1 MNDLI
6 FNLNKEQLKEIIKDS
21 VREEVT
27 ELINKPEPK
36 EKLLTADQ
44 AADFFS
50 ISRPTLWDWTR
61 KKYLKSY
68 HISGKTFYKENE
80 CMEALQAGLTKQKG
94 GKGKKVK
101 STKS

>member
-6 FNLNKEQLKEIIKDS
+6 FNLNKEQLKEIIKTS

-27 ELINKPEPK
+27 ELINKPERK
-36 EKLLTADQ
+36 EKLLTADE

-61 KKYLKSY
+61 KKYIKCY
-68 HISGKTFYKENE
+68 HISGKTFYKESE
-80 CMEALQAGLTKQKG
+80 CMAALQAGLSKQKG
-94 GKGKKVK
+94 GKSKGGNNA
-101 STKS
+101 